1 MGWRS
6 TLKDVEDGSLSFAPK
21 PEVESTMQGVGRALS
36 TYFEINADEM
46 AAKAQKVIDDEEALK
61 TKEAEAAT
69 ALDMTNVA
77 LNAVLGSTTNEKA
90 KKQVLAYAL
99 NNPDQDDINTFAQS
113 LNITPVVGAT
123 KVETPVSNTAPII
136 DTTKEITTPVV
147 EEVKVEPNVVSIN
160 NALTFTESSNNPNAL
175 WNQSQTGQFSNEK
188 PITEKTFSE
197 VLDFVKRDGAYA
209 AWSRT
214 QSAEKTT
221 HTPVGKY
228 QFVGR
233 TLRDIV
239 SRAKDTGTWDELG
252 IDDDTLFTEE
262 VQDRL
267 FNWYAKDTIRQ
278 AGTNASQE
286 EIREKFRGRWQ
297 ALTQNKDGSS
307 RRDNPNGVPKVTDA
321 ELDVIIEEVQSGNYL
336 SAQTEAM
343 LSEGEASEVEEI
355 VTQTNEALAEGKV
368 VELPTSGPIDENQAY
383 TFKTDASTDSLK
395 GLNVDELR
403 LKLKDPQTSEED
415 KTRIQAMIGDIPEVD
430 KLASNPSLVNLRTM
444 LGDPINK
451 DDTLLLERIR
461 ARIAII
467 EETNANTSKEAMQ
480 TELNALD
487 DAGLKRRRDELNAKK
502 EELGELSSNEIMI
515 LEQINQKLSGVD
527 ASEAADLELQNS
539 DATFL
544 KGANTKEA
552 IIDLRGQ
559 LQVALNTATTMQ
571 EGEEKKKALS
581 DITRRSELLDF
592 QMAMIDPA
600 ESNRDFMTGVS
611 TASEISAKTAELD
624 AMTIAS
630 NREPDADKQ
639 DALKRI
645 IADRKILL
653 AAATNRLL
661 VEEERKAAAALAAD
675 KAKGINAANAKSQ
688 ATMFVR
694 YTYGENGTLQEVG
707 TVYNDGTNFINQQG
721 QVVSPEDMSA
731 SVIYLPEAVDTT
743 IKTYNKDVTAA
754 SDKATAAV
762 DMTNALLTLRQL
774 VVDNPE
780 QANSYT
786 RSIGVLS
793 ENATAL
799 YDTFNQVIGEGSG
812 YAALEGTALAKLTE
826 LSNIDK
832 TLASQFLRVAYQMAK
847 VRGSTG
853 QGLSNKELDGILA
866 SLGATIK
873 DPNKFIGHINST
885 IKAELESADIQR
897 QGSLNS
903 IVGMRSGVEDIFMN
917 TPIGRPID
925 QTITEM
931 LSPEALINYNDAKS
945 GGLGI
950 KSNTEQRP
958 KKPTDQAEIDAL
970 PHPMSREEVEALS
983 NTWFVGAD
991 NKVRWKGSN

>member
-21 PEVESTMQGVGRALS
+21 PEVETTIQGVGRALS

-113 LNITPVVGAT
+113 LNITPVVGVT

-175 WNQSQTGQFSNEK
+175 WNQSQNGQFSNEK
-188 PITEKTFSE
+188 PVTKKTFSE
-197 VLDFVKRDGAYA
+197 VLDFVKLDGAYA

-214 QSAEKTT
+214 QSKKNET

-239 SRAKDTGTWDELG
+239 SRAKESGTWDELG

-267 FNWYAKDTIRQ
+267 FNWYAKDTITA

-286 EIREKFRGRWQ
+286 EIRQKFRGRWE
-297 ALTQNKDGSS
+297 ALKQNK
-307 RRDNPNGVPKVTDA
+307 PNGEPKVTNA
-321 ELDVIIEEVQSGNYL
+321 ELDAIIEEVQSGTYL

-343 LSEGEASEVEEI
+343 LSEGEVSEVDEI
-355 VTQTNEALAEGKV
+355 VTQTNKALAEGNV
-368 VELPTSGPIDENQAY
+368 VELPASGPVDENQAY
-383 TFKTDASTDSLK
+383 TFKADASTDSLK

-639 DALKRI
+639 EKLKRI

-688 ATMFVR
+688 ATVYVR
-694 YTYGENGTLQEVG
+694 YKYNDIGGLSEVG
-707 TVYNDGTNFINQQG
+707 TVYYNGTEFLNEKSQI
-721 QVVSPEDMSA
+721 VPADEIEA
-731 SVIYLPEAVDTT
+731 SKLYLQESVETT
-743 IKTYNKDVTAA
+743 IKMYNKDVTAA

-950 KSNTEQRP
+950 KSNTEQAAP
-958 KKPTDQAEIDAL
+958 MPTSFSENDKVKAAAQAAGTTPQAMWNNMTTAQRNSFNGE
-970 PHPMSREEVEALS
+970 
-983 NTWFVGAD
+983 
-991 NKVRWKGSN
+991 